1 MEIESGKKA
10 AAYPTKNF
18 FVRMITRDIAL
29 EDSILDLIDN
39 SVDGAWKKEGS
50 RPSGLAVGPDLSKY
64 HIKIEA
70 SPAKFSISDNC
81 GGMSLDDAVE
91 YAFSFGRRET
101 DALDDYSIGV
111 YGIGMKRAV
120 FKLGSDIKIT
130 STYSDETG
138 RTSFQVPI
146 DVGVWLRSDDPPW
159 DFDIGPSGDL
169 AEDGVR
175 IEVEGLNSGAAS
187 AFGNPSFLQELKRAI
202 SRDYSL
208 HLSNGIQIFLNGE
221 RVQGWQIEL
230 REGSDFKPV
239 RIEYEDEVDGEPVH
253 VELLAG
259 MGAPPPDTSD
269 PEAEGGL
276 GRRSGWYVACNG
288 RIVLAADKSSVSGWG
303 TDDWPQWHRQY
314 DGFLGIVLFSSKKAT
329 ALPLTTTKR
338 SVDVASD
345 VYRRA
350 LPRMRDVSKKWISYT
365 GQRKQALDQAKEL
378 ESSASPIPIQR
389 VAVNKEVVLPK
400 LVAQTSERMANINYS
415 VPLAKL
421 KELATEFGSINL
433 SYKDVGLK
441 SFQYAYDDLVEGE

>member
-1 MEIESGKKA
+1 MEIDSGRKA

-50 RPSGLAVGPDLSKY
+50 RPSGLAIGPDLSKY
-64 HIKIEA
+64 RIKIEA
-70 SPAKFSISDNC
+70 FPNKFSISDNC

-91 YAFSFGRRET
+91 YAFSFGRREA

-120 FKLGSDIKIT
+120 FKLGSSIRIT
-130 STYSDETG
+130 STYSDSAG

-146 DVGVWLRSDDPPW
+146 DVRSWLKSDDPPW
-159 DFDIGPSGDL
+159 DFDISPSSDL
-169 AEDGVR
+169 DEDGVH
-175 IEVEGLNSGAAS
+175 IEVEDLNSGAAS
-187 AFGNPSFLQELKRAI
+187 AFGNPSFIQDLKRAI
-202 SRDYSL
+202 ARDYSL
-208 HLSNGIQIFLNGE
+208 HLSKGIQVFLNDE
-221 RVQGWQIEL
+221 KIQGWEIEL
-230 REGSDFKPV
+230 RASGDFKPV
-239 RIEYEDEVDGEPVH
+239 RIEYEDEVDGEAVH

-259 MGAPPPDTSD
+259 MGAPPPDSSD
-269 PEAEGGL
+269 PEADGGL
-276 GRRSGWYVACNG
+276 GRRSGWYIACNG

-350 LPRMRDVSKKWISYT
+350 LPRMREVSKKWISYT
-365 GQRKQALDQAKEL
+365 GQRKQALDRAKEL
-378 ESSASPIPIQR
+378 EGNASPIPIQR
-389 VAVNKEVVLPK
+389 IVANKEVVLPR
-400 LVAQTSERMANINYS
+400 LVAQASERMANINYS
-415 VPLAKL
+415 VPLAKMR
-421 KELATEFGSINL
+421 ELAAEFGSINL